1 MRYLGGLLVVLVGCG
16 GASAPAAPTNE
27 PAANAPASQ
36 ARNAGQVGDAGDE
49 NGKRDPAQSHPRI
62 KIRYEIGGRAFPL
75 PLVRGAIGGEPT
87 WMLIDTGANSH
98 VIAGWLARKAKLD
111 TKNFGDQGTDHAG
124 HAIVTSRVD
133 RSQITVDGWGA
144 LPDAPTLVTEIPEAV
159 ARIGIGAFLSP
170 QQLALQAGGG
180 TAVVLDLARAEM
192 YATDSAQ
199 APAELEGKGADL
211 FTAATRTCE
220 DRASPIR
227 GLAFVVPAK
236 IEGADVSLLLD
247 TGAHRSDL
255 LAGTP
260 AARRLMPRSVP
271 NREQVYAASG
281 KLSTRTVR
289 GAKVHVG
296 AHTSVADVDI
306 IPGESDPSCP
316 RDGVLAMDILK
327 SCIVIFDRGTVL
339 GRCSP

>member
-1 MRYLGGLLVVLVGCG
+1 M
-16 GASAPAAPTNE
+16 
-27 PAANAPASQ
+27 ANAPVSHE
-36 ARNAGQVGDAGDE
+36 ARNTGHAGVAGDE
-49 NGKRDPAQSHPRI
+49 NGKRDPAQSYPRPRI

-87 WMLIDTGANSH
+87 WMLVDTGANSH

-170 QQLALQAGGG
+170 QQLATSGRG
-180 TAVVLDLARAEM
+180 TALVLDLARGEM

-199 APAELEGKGADL
+199 APAELEGKGADP
-211 FTAATRTCE
+211 FTVAARICE

-260 AARRLMPRSVP
+260 AARRLMPRSIP

-296 AHTSVADVDI
+296 AHTSVTDVDI

-327 SCIVIFDRGTVL
+327 SCIVIFDRSTVL
-339 GRCSP
+339 GRCLP